1 MAPQDAA
8 PDQDAH
14 WIPVARHTD
23 GLQARPRTPA
33 GGRQIPQPW
42 VTGPD
47 GTRLRLDDALGDRWL
62 LLHARAATPQPAWP
76 GLPVFTVTPAGSRP
90 AEGTLVDSDGVLL
103 PWLTRYRAATLAL
116 RPDGYVYAAAPAGAQ
131 LPPPPA
137 GFAPASRRTTPT
149 ATL

>member
-1 MAPQDAA
+1 MTLGEWLDSKIREEAA
-8 PDQDAH
+8 E
-14 WIPVARHTD
+14 
-23 GLQARPRTPA
+23 
-33 GGRQIPQPW
+33 
-42 VTGPD
+42 TGPAAAA
-47 GTRLRLDDALGDRWL
+47 DDAEQLDIAALSERL
-62 LLHARAATPQPAWP
+62 ARLSQGEMQTAATPQPAWP